1 MGTQFGNLQRGSLR
15 KSAED
20 VTSMYTSDAERTIKK
35 WDNFKQFTICAQELR
50 F

>member
-1 MGTQFGNLQRGSLR
+1 MGTSFGNLQRGFQR

-20 VTSMYTSDAERTIKK
+20 VSSMFTSDAECTVKK
-35 WDNFKQFTICAQELR
+35 LGNFKQFTICAQELW